1 MELTRSNAA
10 QQILRMPTSDRPGCR
25 IRHAVPISKAFCNA
39 SRVTKRLNG
48 RDDEEV
54 DSRSPLGS
62 AMCDFGTSRH
72 CFPASMSSTDSLV
85 VVQVSCGAPASAL
98 EEKTMIVLILMRQKH
113 MAIDA
118 LLLLPRG
125 MTSLRYGQGPDTDR
139 IMQDETHWV
148 KLKSTPMVDS
158 L

>member
-1 MELTRSNAA
+1 
-10 QQILRMPTSDRPGCR
+10 
-25 IRHAVPISKAFCNA
+25 
-39 SRVTKRLNG
+39 
-48 RDDEEV
+48 
-54 DSRSPLGS
+54 
-62 AMCDFGTSRH
+62 
-72 CFPASMSSTDSLV
+72 
-85 VVQVSCGAPASAL
+85 
-98 EEKTMIVLILMRQKH
+98 MIVLILMRQKH
-113 MAIDA
+113 MTEDA